1 MREFSQEEK
10 KLQKLLDN
18 VKDSYEGFSL
28 CGVCLC
34 RSIKDGAVRLMK
46 ILEEN
51 PDITS
56 SEVVDIV
63 SDMRG
68 CKRVGVLES

>member
-1 MREFSQEEK
+1 MREFSEEEK

-18 VKDSYEGFSL
+18 VKDSYEGFSF

-34 RSIKDGAVRLMK
+34 RSIKDGAEILIKV
-46 ILEEN
+46 LEEN